1 MRNFRRDRLFREFA
15 GCLVRITDEDGAEIG
30 IGKLD
35 ENGVVHAVIDGEP
48 YTQQLTHLTMGPE

>member
-1 MRNFRRDRLFREFA
+1 MYNRDLFREFA
-15 GCLVRITDEDGAEIG
+15 GSLVRITDESGKEIG

-48 YTQQLTHLTMGPE
+48 YTQQLSHLIVGED